1 MEGHEHPTTGL
12 GAGKMG
18 SKAIRA
24 TKVSLVGLG
33 LTAAVQGV
41 IVLASGSVALLSD
54 TVHNLADGLTSIPL
68 WIAFSLGRRR
78 PTRTYT
84 YGLHRAEDIAGFLIV
99 LAIGGSAVLVAME
112 SIGRLFEPQL
122 IRQVPWVIAAGV
134 VGGLGNELVA
144 RYRIRVGREV
154 GSEALIADGRHAR
167 SDAWTSLAVVAAGI
181 GAAFGVLW
189 VDPVVGLV
197 VAVVIVFLLIASAR
211 GFGRRL
217 LDGVDPRLVATA
229 EETIKAIEG
238 VRDVTELR
246 LRFQG
251 HQLHVSACIA
261 VDPDLSVTAA
271 HETAHRVEHELHHA
285 FTYSV
290 QATIHVDPHGLDDA
304 HQISAHH
311 R

>member
-1 MEGHEHPTTGL
+1 
-12 GAGKMG
+12 
-18 SKAIRA
+18 
-24 TKVSLVGLG
+24 
-33 LTAAVQGV
+33 
-41 IVLASGSVALLSD
+41 AL
-54 TVHNLADGLTSIPL
+54 
-68 WIAFSLGRRR
+68 
-78 PTRTYT
+78 
-84 YGLHRAEDIAGFLIV
+84 
-99 LAIGGSAVLVAME
+99 
-112 SIGRLFEPQL
+112 
-122 IRQVPWVIAAGV
+122 
-134 VGGLGNELVA
+134 
-144 RYRIRVGREV
+144 
-154 GSEALIADGRHAR
+154 
-167 SDAWTSLAVVAAGI
+167 
-181 GAAFGVLW
+181 GVLW

-197 VAVVIVFLLIASAR
+197 VAVVIVVLLIASAR